1 MDESTITAGRHDRR
15 NYVVGS
21 HRFQANITGIIQGV
35 SAVIAS
41 ANVIVTERLV
51 FVNELG
57 DTINFEATDEVEA
70 SVTSQF
76 STLNAGRV
84 LEVRI
89 WLFCLQ
95 EDY

>member
-1 MDESTITAGRHDRR
+1 MDETTITAGRHDRR

-21 HRFQANITGIIQGV
+21 HRFQANIAGIIQGV
-35 SAVIAS
+35 GVVIAS
-41 ANVIVTERLV
+41 ANVIVAKRLV

-57 DTINFEATDEVEA
+57 DTINFEATDEMET

-76 STLNAGRV
+76 STLDAGRV

-89 WLFCLQ
+89 
-95 EDY
+95 